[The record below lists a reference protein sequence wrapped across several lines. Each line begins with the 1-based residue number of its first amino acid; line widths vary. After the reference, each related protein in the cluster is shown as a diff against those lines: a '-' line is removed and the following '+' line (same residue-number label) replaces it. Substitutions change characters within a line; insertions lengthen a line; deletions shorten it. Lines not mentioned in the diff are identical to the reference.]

1 MRIACLL
8 AIGIALVGVGTLAAP
23 RAAEVPPTTPAAF
36 IDLGGIFGGDD
47 ENETDENEPD
57 EGDPAQHQ
65 PAGGQADGR
74 SGIALP
80 VALVGIVLG
89 AIVALFVA
97 NRVRRLRLRMRAWLA
112 RR

>member
-8 AIGIALVGVGTLAAP
+8 AICVALAGVGTLTASRAADAP
-23 RAAEVPPTTPAAF
+23 RGTPAAL

-47 ENETDENEPD
+47 ENEPDENEPD
-57 EGDPAQHQ
+57 DGSPTHSE
-65 PAGGQADGR
+65 PAGGQADRR
-74 SGIALP
+74 SGISLP
-80 VALVGIVLG
+80 VAFLAVVLG
-89 AIVALFVA
+89 TIGALFVA